1 MIPRL
6 LLITLVFVTV
16 PAFRVSAE
24 QSLDSHISAAEL
36 LARIQA
42 GSAPAIVDVRSRGE
56 FDAGH
61 LPGAV
66 HLPFWAV
73 FFRTSEVP
81 APKHE
86 PVVVYCAH
94 GPRAGLAKA
103 ALRLSGYQ
111 QVLYLEGHMS
121 AWKKAG
127 LPVERAP

>member
-6 LLITLVFVTV
+6 LLIGVILVTV
-16 PAFRVSAE
+16 PACRVNAE
-24 QSLDSHISAAEL
+24 QTPDSHISAAEL

-42 GSAPAIVDVRSRGE
+42 GTAPAIVDVRSRGE

-61 LPGAV
+61 LPGAL

-73 FFRTSEVP
+73 FFRASEVP
-81 APKHE
+81 ASKHE

-111 QVLYLEGHMS
+111 RVLYLEGHMS

-127 LPVERAP
+127 LALEMAP